1 MALYQDALRT
11 SSGTPE
17 DCIRFLDLYEALGI
31 EEVILLSPS
40 GRRSTHT
47 LRLFGEHVIP
57 HFRSKEPRVQAAPA
71 SA

>member
-11 SSGTPE
+11 ASGTPE

-40 GRRSTHT
+40 GRRSTRRCST
-47 LRLFGEHVIP
+47 LSG
-57 HFRSKEPRVQAAPA
+57 S
-71 SA
+71 SANT